1 MRLPV
6 SLLALG
12 VALAGCKS
20 SPDAANLDSVTVSSN
35 PPAAAV
41 RLNGKAVG
49 RTPTTLKLDRTKNYE
64 LQVGKGGF
72 ITETSELKPRLITT
86 SEGIEYGFPATVKVN
101 LSKVPAAG
109 EATVPPAD
117 NPEFKQ
123 LAKKA
128 LGEEAAAKQ
137 ELQADIAATQ
147 EAAAK
152 IQATLAAREAA
163 ANARLTEIS
172 QKIAAAKAAKNQDDV
187 AKARLAEAEIALAQ
201 AEAEAAAARANAEKS
216 LKTIEARQAALAGV
230 DAKVAAARTNV
241 AQASAPAKVSDDRL
255 VQLEQAYALEVKAL
269 KDAQANSNAA
279 IQALNARADELS
291 RRASLTESEAKAAAS
306 QSLAE
311 IQKALEDQKAV
322 AAKANEALAQANAEL
337 AKANESA
344 KANEAAKAAKAE
356 AAKALEQAN
365 DEVKQ
370 LQAKLAEANAAAE
383 AKMAEAAK
391 AAEKAVAEER
401 QAAEAKMAEAAK
413 AAEKAVADERLA
425 AEAKLAEANK
435 AAAEAKAR
443 AAALKYSEFSSRY
456 ALLETKRRT
465 KVITEEEFKAA
476 LADLRKELEL

>member
-86 SEGIEYGFPATVKVN
+86 SEGIEFGFPATVKVN

-201 AEAEAAAARANAEKS
+201 AEAEAATARANAEKS

-306 QSLAE
+306 QSLTE

-322 AAKANEALAQANAEL
+322 AAKANEALA
-337 AKANESA
+337 KAGE
-344 KANEAAKAAKAE
+344 AAKAE

-391 AAEKAVAEER
+391 AAEKAVAWER

-476 LADLRKELEL
+476 LAELRKELEL

>member
-35 PPAAAV
+35 PPSAAV

-201 AEAEAAAARANAEKS
+201 AEAEAATARANAEKS

-322 AAKANEALAQANAEL
+322 AAKANEALA
-337 AKANESA
+337 KAGE
-344 KANEAAKAAKAE
+344 AAKAE

-391 AAEKAVAEER
+391 AAVKAVAWER

-476 LADLRKELEL
+476 LAELRKELEL